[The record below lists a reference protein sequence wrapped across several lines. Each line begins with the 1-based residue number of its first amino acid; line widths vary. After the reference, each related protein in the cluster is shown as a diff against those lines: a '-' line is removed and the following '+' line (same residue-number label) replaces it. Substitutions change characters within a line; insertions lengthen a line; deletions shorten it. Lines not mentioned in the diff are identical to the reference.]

1 MKTCIKCGEEK
12 SLQEFPTQKSKCDTL
27 HYRNECKVCRAA
39 YNKAYRERNEVVI
52 KKRRA
57 EYSKQNSKRAVERAT
72 KWKKQNPAKVNA
84 LTAKRRASKLKATP
98 EWADQDQIKRIYV
111 ACAKISEQTGTKH
124 HVDHIIPL
132 QGENVCGLHVENN
145 LAIIPAKMNLQK
157 SNKFRQK
164 NNG

>member
-1 MKTCIKCGEEK
+1 MILC
-12 SLQEFPTQKSKCDTL
+12 TQCKQIKSKSAYYKRSDRPQP
-27 HYRNECKVCRAA
+27 YRQPCKDCVNSKVDHRGH
-39 YNKAYRERNEVVI
+39 YNKNAGYYR
-52 KKRRA
+52 
-57 EYSKQNSKRAVERAT
+57 SKASARK
-72 KWKKQNPAKVNA
+72 
-84 LTAKRRASKLKATP
+84 ASKLKATP
-98 EWADQDQIKRIYV
+98 SWADQDQIKRIYV

>member
-1 MKTCIKCGEEK
+1 MKTC
-12 SLQEFPTQKSKCDTL
+12 S
-27 HYRNECKVCRAA
+27 ECKDNKPLTEFSKNRIYYDGLQRQCKKCRSIRRKAD
-39 YNKAYRERNEVVI
+39 YQKNKTWELHR
-52 KKRRA
+52 KKLWDQDNKDKRA
-57 EYSKQNSKRAVERAT
+57 EYAKSWRKN
-72 KWKKQNPAKVNA
+72 NMGKVNA
-84 LTAKRRASKLKATP
+84 QNSKRRASKLKATP
-98 EWADQDQIKRIYV
+98 SWADQDQIKRIYV

>member
-1 MKTCIKCGEEK
+1 MILC
-12 SLQEFPTQKSKCDTL
+12 TQCKQIKSKSAYYKRSDRPQP
-27 HYRNECKVCRAA
+27 YRQPCKDCVNSKVDHRGH
-39 YNKAYRERNEVVI
+39 YNKNAGYYR
-52 KKRRA
+52 
-57 EYSKQNSKRAVERAT
+57 SKASARK
-72 KWKKQNPAKVNA
+72 
-84 LTAKRRASKLKATP
+84 ASKLKATP
-98 EWADQDQIKRIYV
+98 SWANQEQIKRIYV
-111 ACAKISEQTGTKH
+111 ACAKINERTGIKH